1 MHSRINSYLN
11 NADMSQNN
19 KTLILFVILFTVVLD
34 IIVSKVFIKEK
45 RYHIDIVLY
54 TGVLEPIR
62 TADRPLRR
70 RMLYPLSYED
80 SIIMLTCWQVFDKYK
95 NAISLKFLRNCCKN
109 TEIRQKQIKEECFFG
124 SLTLFV
130 SEK

>member
-1 MHSRINSYLN
+1 
-11 NADMSQNN
+11 MSQNN

-80 SIIMLTCWQVFDKYK
+80 KWRRSWDLNPGAGFPTCWFSRPVPSATWVLLQAV
-95 NAISLKFLRNCCKN
+95 NLL
-109 TEIRQKQIKEECFFG
+109 
-124 SLTLFV
+124 
-130 SEK
+130 